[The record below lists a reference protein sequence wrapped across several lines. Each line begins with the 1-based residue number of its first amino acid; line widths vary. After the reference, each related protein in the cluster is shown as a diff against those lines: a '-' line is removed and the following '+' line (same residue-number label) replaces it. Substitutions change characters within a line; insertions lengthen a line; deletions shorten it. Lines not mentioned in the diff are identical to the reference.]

1 MKKILLSVIALF
13 AAVSMNAQTKVQA
26 EDGAFDIN
34 QPDAQKWGGTWYD
47 FETEGTK
54 GNFDASTYDY
64 VWIKFSGNTGKF
76 RFGITYNEWKSTEAW
91 GETFFDE
98 VKYIEDA
105 EGIVFTKLEKEKTYE
120 FGGPDKAAS
129 PYAGDTWDK
138 HIQNVYT
145 QDDGAPVNVKVEG
158 IWFGTAA
165 ELKAVLG
172 GGGEQGG
179 EQGGEEPA
187 ATGDFTV
194 VSLNVDNAL
203 GLDSENGSPLAKD
216 LALYDGEEGTLSIG
230 ADDTYKPMDI
240 AAIVGGEPLKGGLQG
255 GSNPKDADGGTP
267 ATTLLEPVSGA
278 FFKWVAKKDGFLYII
293 HKSNASKAYTVFEE
307 GSALGYKFAAQG
319 DEATPL
325 GAVYQFEVEGEG
337 EYNYVSTP
345 IEWAQQEYLKEADPE
360 FYASNWEDVEKDGVT
375 TSTWKKIQNAEAKDI
390 QGLGVIVFPVYAES
404 EYVFNANGSKMMLA
418 GFAFSANDDL
428 TIATEDGVE
437 IYKGGGATAIQGAK
451 VVTVAGN
458 SAIYNLA
465 GQKVNASYKGIVIKD
480 GKKYIQK

>member
-47 FETEGTK
+47 FEPEGTK

-91 GETFFDE
+91 GETFFDD

-172 GGGEQGG
+172 GGSSEGG
-179 EQGGEEPA
+179 EEGGSEGGEEGGEEPVA
-187 ATGDFTV
+187 GDWGAVIFNGDCEGEDAGCLLSKDGNDMDNFKWNVKEGAGVDGSKCATVYATGAAANEWDAQFFIY
-194 VSLNVDNAL
+194 
-203 GLDSENGSPLAKD
+203 AKD
-216 LALYDGEEGTLSIG
+216 YVFKAGDKFKFSMMIKADKEAEAAAQAHVAPGSYLHYTIIGGPVKFTTEWAEYKFEGEVPAE
-230 ADDTYKPMDI
+230 
-240 AAIVGGEPLKGGLQG
+240 
-255 GSNPKDADGGTP
+255 ADGMQTI
-267 ATTLLEPVSGA
+267 AFNLNQDKSLENNYYFDNIS
-278 FFKWVAKKDGFLYII
+278 W
-293 HKSNASKAYTVFEE
+293 
-307 GSALGYKFAAQG
+307 
-319 DEATPL
+319 
-325 GAVYQFEVEGEG
+325 EVEGA
-337 EYNYVSTP
+337 P
-345 IEWAQQEYLKEADPE
+345 
-360 FYASNWEDVEKDGVT
+360 
-375 TSTWKKIQNAEAKDI
+375 
-390 QGLGVIVFPVYAES
+390 
-404 EYVFNANGSKMMLA
+404 
-418 GFAFSANDDL
+418 
-428 TIATEDGVE
+428 
-437 IYKGGGATAIQGAK
+437 TAIQKVQVVKAENGAR
-451 VVTVAGN
+451 
-458 SAIYNLA
+458 YNLA
-465 GQKVNASYKGIVIKD
+465 GQKVDAAYKGIVIQN
-480 GKKYIQK
+480 GKKFIQK